1 MRDGWL
7 DATAHDYEGT
17 RTPTFSPVTPM
28 LRRSLAVFFA
38 IPLLAL
44 PARGQGVATLCKDG
58 TTTTTTGRGACTGHG
73 GVDKKAAKQSARVAK
88 AETKVETKTAKAETK
103 AAKAETRA
111 EKKSEKAAQR
121 AAAAPASMPAA
132 AAPVAKPTPAPVRRT
147 TTAPAASTMP
157 APPAATR
164 AAATPR
170 AAAPSAAHVSN
181 TDPTGAT
188 ALCKDGTYSHSASH
202 RGACARHQGVAK
214 WL

>member
-1 MRDGWL
+1 
-7 DATAHDYEGT
+7 
-17 RTPTFSPVTPM
+17 M

-88 AETKVETKTAKAETK
+88 AETKAETKVETKTAKAETK
-103 AAKAETRA
+103 AAKAETKA
-111 EKKSEKAAQR
+111 EKKAEKAA
-121 AAAAPASMPAA
+121 
-132 AAPVAKPTPAPVRRT
+132 
-147 TTAPAASTMP
+147 TMP
-157 APPAATR
+157 APPAAPR
-164 AAATPR
+164 AAMAPR

-188 ALCKDGTYSHSASH
+188 ALCKDGTYSHSTSH